1 MSAAH
6 PALLAGRAA
15 EGAAAP
21 VSRSLPH
28 LPALDGLR
36 GVAVLLVLL
45 SHFPFVEGVALSK
58 DLWSLAQALRV
69 GYLGVD
75 LFFVLSGFLIT
86 RGMLAERRATGR
98 VSLWRFYVR
107 RGLRIYPI
115 YFLSVAFVALV
126 YPTKR
131 ILLASLLVYG
141 FNYYHPIDPQP
152 YPMEHSWSL
161 DVEDQFYLLWPLL
174 FALIP
179 LGAGARVT
187 GLVIPTLAVLSAV
200 ALAATLEPTLAAA
213 YIYTS
218 LPTEMLSLSLGAY
231 LAYREAEARPL
242 HPAACL
248 ALAGGGALLLVVD
261 LAGRGAGL
269 IPPGGWYWCLALVG
283 TSLAC
288 FGVVAHLALG
298 RPMAAVKTVLCAPLL
313 RWVGRLSYGLY
324 LYHLLVLFLLGLNP
338 AAMEGRGA
346 TGWQVALALV
356 LSFGAAALS
365 YALLEKRIL
374 RYKARFQPVVAAR

>member
-1 MSAAH
+1 MSAAG
-6 PALLAGRAA
+6 AVLS
-15 EGAAAP
+15 GAAAAQ
-21 VSRSLPH
+21 SRPASRRGLPH

-36 GVAVLLVLL
+36 GVAVLLVLW
-45 SHFPFVEGVALSK
+45 SHLPFVEGVAASRG
-58 DLWSLAQALRV
+58 LWSLGQALRV

-75 LFFVLSGFLIT
+75 LFFILSGFLIT
-86 RGMLAERRATGR
+86 RGLLAERRSTGS
-98 VSLWRFYVR
+98 VSLWRFYAR

-115 YFLSVAFVALV
+115 YFLSVFFVALV

-141 FNYYHPIDPQP
+141 FNYYHPLDPQP

-187 GLVIPTLAVLSAV
+187 GIVIPALAVLSAV
-200 ALAATLEPTLAAA
+200 TLASLLEPSLAAA

-231 LAYREAEARPL
+231 LAYREAEARPFP
-242 HPAACL
+242 PAACL
-248 ALAGGGALLLVVD
+248 ALSGGGAGLLVLD
-261 LAGRGAGL
+261 LAGRSAG
-269 IPPGGWYWCLALVG
+269 IVPAGGWYWCVALVG

-288 FGVVAHLALG
+288 FGVVAHLTLG
-298 RPMAAVKTVLCAPLL
+298 RPAAILDEALRARPL
-313 RWVGRLSYGLY
+313 RWVGRISYGLY
-324 LYHLLVLFLLGLNP
+324 LYHLVVLFMLGINP
-338 AAMEGRGA
+338 AAMDGRGA
-346 TGWQVALALV
+346 AAWQVVLALAL
-356 LSFGAAALS
+356 SFAAAALS
-365 YALLEKRIL
+365 YEVLEKRIL
-374 RYKARFQPVVAAR
+374 RYKARFEPAVAGR